1 MAFPLRTRGRGRPTR
16 GSGVTS
22 SGLPAPSFR
31 SAASTAAAAGA
42 SVVVTKPT
50 GTVDADI
57 MVACGVIVGT
67 SANTQTIVAPGGAA
81 WTLRVG
87 PIDNGTD
94 RRLYLW
100 TRVAS
105 SEGADYTFTRTGASA
120 ARVTILSF
128 SGGAYDTATSGTNA
142 SGTSHTIPSVTTTV
156 ANCLAVEFVG
166 AGSGATSQTPPT
178 SYTERSDDAATI
190 FIASASLAYAAA
202 GATGAVTATT
212 GGASAS
218 LVAHVSLKP
227 G

>member
-31 SAASTAAAAGA
+31 SAASTVAAAGA

-50 GTVDADI
+50 GTADGDV
-57 MVACGVIVGT
+57 MVACGVITGT
-67 SANTQTIVAPGGAA
+67 SANTQTIVPPAG
-81 WTLRVG
+81 WTERVG
-87 PIDNGTD
+87 PTDNGTD

-100 TRVAS
+100 TRESAS
-105 SEGADYTFTRTGASA
+105 DGADYTFTRTGASA
-120 ARVTILSF
+120 ARVTILSI
-128 SGGAYDTATSGTNA
+128 SGGDYDTVTSGTNA
-142 SGTSHTIPSVTTTV
+142 SGTSHTIPSVTTST
-156 ANCLAVEFVG
+156 ANCLVVAFVG
-166 AGSGATSQTPPT
+166 AGGGATSQTPPT
-178 SYTERSDDAATI
+178 SYTERSDDAATT
-190 FIASASLAYAAA
+190 FIASSSLAYAAA